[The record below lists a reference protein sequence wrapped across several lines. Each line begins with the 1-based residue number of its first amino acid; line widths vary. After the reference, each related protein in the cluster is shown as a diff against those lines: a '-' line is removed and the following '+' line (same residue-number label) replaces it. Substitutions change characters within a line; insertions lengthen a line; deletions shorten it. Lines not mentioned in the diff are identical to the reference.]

1 MFRGLGLC
9 NHFLELFSLLHI
21 TSGDTLHKDRILLD
35 NDPITFG
42 IVQEQT
48 LLRVRRQLILL
59 MGADTDI
66 QCSHAQIIRFLF
78 GHGITSIIIM

>member
-1 MFRGLGLC
+1 MFRRLGLC
-9 NHFLELFSLLHI
+9 NHSLELFSLFHI
-21 TSGDTLHKDRILLD
+21 TPGDTLHKDCVLLD
-35 NDPITFG
+35 NDPITLG

-48 LLRVRRQLILL
+48 LLRVRRQFILL
-59 MGADTDI
+59 MSTDTDI